1 MIVNKRGIKYF
12 SDAQTRESYG
22 TGRGLDDGVGA
33 AVISLNLNSPLI
45 QNAILLQ
52 FNVML
57 IESYILV
64 LPFYFYQRLGE
75 RPRFPI
81 GRVPKH
87 PDLRNNRRFLGYF
100 FVLENLIR
108 FLRFSI
114 IPAKRS
120 RMCAI
125 AIGRANT
132 D

>member
-1 MIVNKRGIKYF
+1 M
-12 SDAQTRESYG
+12 
-22 TGRGLDDGVGA
+22 TGRGLDNGMGA
-33 AVISLNLNSPLI
+33 AVISLNLNSPVI

-52 FNVML
+52 FNAML

-64 LPFYFYQRLGE
+64 FPFYFYQRLGE

-87 PDLRNNRRFLGYF
+87 SIYVTGEGTWLHFA
-100 FVLENLIR
+100 LENLIR

-114 IPAKRS
+114 ISVKRS